1 MAEGKG
7 VATQGTAP
15 GSDQFMKTL
24 PLVCCFYGMVVKN
37 GYKAWDPEEQITD
50 PNPERRT
57 IEELEIPHEDQDV
70 EDDEFLLPPEID
82 E

>member
-1 MAEGKG
+1 
-7 VATQGTAP
+7 
-15 GSDQFMKTL
+15 MKNRL
-24 PLVCCFYGMVVKN
+24 AY
-37 GYKAWDPEEQITD
+37 WDPEEEITD

-70 EDDEFLLPPEID
+70 EDEEFLLPPEID